1 MENKELELNK
11 KIINEIAKGID
22 KKDIVKFVDN
32 NMLEF
37 LRYSIACIKKENYF
51 DRKQGVEN
59 E

>member
-11 KIINEIAKGID
+11 KIINEIARVVD
-22 KKDIVKFVDN
+22 KEDIAKFIDN

>member
-11 KIINEIAKGID
+11 KIINEIARVID
-22 KKDIVKFVDN
+22 KEDIVKFIDK

>member
-22 KKDIVKFVDN
+22 KKDIVKFIDK

>member
-22 KKDIVKFVDN
+22 KNDIVKFIDN

-37 LRYSIACIKKENYF
+37 LRYSITCIKKENYF

>member
-11 KIINEIAKGID
+11 KIINEIARVID
-22 KKDIVKFVDN
+22 KEDIVKFIDN

-37 LRYSIACIKKENYF
+37 FRYSIACIKKENYF

>member
-22 KKDIVKFVDN
+22 KKDIVKFIDN

-37 LRYSIACIKKENYF
+37 LRYSIDCIKKENYF